1 MKVEIEFVEGDA
13 LYQRVI
19 QDAILAARSA
29 VWIATANV
37 KDCQI
42 EMAGRFA
49 SIVVAFAA
57 LCARGVEVRLLHSG
71 VPSPSFLASLKEA
84 RLTSRRNFGMRR
96 CQRLHFKAALVD
108 DERLYL
114 GSANLTGAGL
124 GAKSVGRR
132 NFELGILT
140 GDPVLI
146 ERVAR
151 LYHEIWEGL
160 RCTECQRTNVCYV
173 PLEDPAREAR
183 RV

>member
-1 MKVEIEFVEGDA
+1 VRIDLEFLDGDA

-19 QDAILAARSA
+19 QDTVLTARSA
-29 VWIATANV
+29 AWIATANV

-42 EMAGRFA
+42 ELDGRFV

-71 VPSPSFLASLKEA
+71 VPSASFLASLREA
-84 RLTSRRNFGMRR
+84 RLTGHRNFAMRR
-96 CQRLHFKAALVD
+96 CQRVHFKAALVD
-108 DERLYL
+108 DDRLYL

-124 GAKSVGRR
+124 GAKSARRR
-132 NFELGILT
+132 NFELGLLT
-140 GDPVLI
+140 TDAALI

-151 LYHEIWEGL
+151 LYHEIWDGL
-160 RCTECQRTNVCYV
+160 RCADCQRTNVCYV
-173 PLEDPAREAR
+173 PLEDPAKEGR